1 MNIHWNQDGRQA
13 DYTSIMNTCNFAKIL
28 ITRSTKDKESLKYWD
43 EKSKPQL
50 QEPLKTPSAPKYD
63 TTISPAKRF
72 HSYNNYI
79 TGCPKMA
86 ISFDKFRRSLPKL
99 EKEITTNSNWSNSN
113 KTQDKTKYIKSFSLY
128 AWDKLTLQKKNNHTI
143 YDCKACLVTNS
154 DIASSHCSYPS
165 KNRDLVE
172 LCTNIT
178 DTILENSPP
187 TSKGI
192 ENEIQ
197 NFVQILSPIA
207 EKKLGIDLTKSVSK
221 IMKLTPKKSYL
232 EKRKIE
238 TTCNKENN
246 TKIMNQ
252 IAANDADVK
261 NFLSSVKSYNQ
272 YDRDRLSAYHISHE
286 EAETSMLNRVQKEQE
301 GKNIPKKHH
310 GNFTSYTFDQDMFLD
325 EVKST
330 TPGSKVNWQYLAR
343 KYNVLNKNGIR
354 PLNGGQVLKQFA
366 QDNGV
371 NIHSFNPQSRVSG
384 RDYIRRVRR
393 AKKRLTKR
401 QSIPSV
407 KTANNIKSIV
417 KKKLDTGVINIGKK
431 IIPTRITSNTINKEG
446 TNHVYRNIYILKEK
460 PCIAEGLTFDF
471 IHFI

>member
-28 ITRSTKDKESLKYWD
+28 ITRSTKDKESIKYWD

-50 QEPLKTPSAPKYD
+50 QESPKAPKYD
-63 TTISPAKRF
+63 TTISPAQRF

-99 EKEITTNSNWSNSN
+99 EKEITTNSN

-154 DIASSHCSYPS
+154 DIASSHCSYPT
-165 KNRDLVE
+165 KNEDLLE

-178 DTILENSPP
+178 DTILMNSPP
-187 TSKGI
+187 TSKGV

-232 EKRKIE
+232 EK
-238 TTCNKENN
+238 
-246 TKIMNQ
+246 
-252 IAANDADVK
+252 
-261 NFLSSVKSYNQ
+261 
-272 YDRDRLSAYHISHE
+272 
-286 EAETSMLNRVQKEQE
+286 
-301 GKNIPKKHH
+301 
-310 GNFTSYTFDQDMFLD
+310 
-325 EVKST
+325 
-330 TPGSKVNWQYLAR
+330 
-343 KYNVLNKNGIR
+343 
-354 PLNGGQVLKQFA
+354 
-366 QDNGV
+366 
-371 NIHSFNPQSRVSG
+371 
-384 RDYIRRVRR
+384 
-393 AKKRLTKR
+393 
-401 QSIPSV
+401 
-407 KTANNIKSIV
+407 
-417 KKKLDTGVINIGKK
+417 
-431 IIPTRITSNTINKEG
+431 
-446 TNHVYRNIYILKEK
+446 EK
-460 PCIAEGLTFDF
+460 
-471 IHFI
+471 